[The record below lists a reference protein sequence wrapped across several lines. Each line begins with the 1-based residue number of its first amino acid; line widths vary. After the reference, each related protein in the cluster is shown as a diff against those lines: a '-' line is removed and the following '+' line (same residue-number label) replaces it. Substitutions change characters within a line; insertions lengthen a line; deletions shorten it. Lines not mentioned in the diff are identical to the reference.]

1 MFNHYVIQALRSF
14 WRFRV
19 TAAVNLLGLVLAV
32 VSFIAAYLYVDS
44 LARADMHF
52 PKAPRIYAVTQEL
65 WTDAT
70 TRMIPQIP
78 QVGPPAAD
86 ALRAEFPGLEAVAR
100 AIALGPQGAVTD
112 DRK

>member
-1 MFNHYVIQALRSF
+1 MLKHYVTQALRSF

-32 VSFIAAYLYVDS
+32 VSFIAAYIYVDS

-65 WTDAT
+65 LIGE
-70 TRMIPQIP
+70 TRMVPMIP
-78 QVGPPAAD
+78 QVGPPAA
-86 ALRAEFPGLEAVAR
+86 AAMRADFPGLEAVAR
-100 AIALGPQGAVTD
+100 AIALGPQGAT
-112 DRK
+112 